1 VKRSGRDESVRV
13 VIHLCMETILGIS
26 LYSYPYLNQQKCFVF
41 LITSCIFSPTKLEE
55 RAEQVLPGSKG
66 HWLGGGGGEQREG
79 MTQTMCAH
87 MNISIKKKKFAF
99 PTDTASAQAVS
110 VDRTQ

>member
-1 VKRSGRDESVRV
+1 
-13 VIHLCMETILGIS
+13 
-26 LYSYPYLNQQKCFVF
+26 
-41 LITSCIFSPTKLEE
+41 
-55 RAEQVLPGSKG
+55 
-66 HWLGGGGGEQREG
+66 
-79 MTQTMCAH
+79 MCAH